1 MGTPVRNTGY
11 KARRPARH
19 GPDGDP
25 GGTLS
30 EETTGATEGR
40 GVRRPYPKRAEIQGR
55 RRLSGPVVI
64 SIVFHVVAGIALLR
78 VLLVPYPFTSLFSSK
93 EKPVEPE
100 RISFLALP
108 QASTTNS
115 PGKSGGNGRT
125 DTQAKPETPRPLVAP
140 TEVPSTLP
148 PITPAAPPPATE
160 DENNGP
166 LIGRGGAT
174 RGIRPS
180 YTDPRIWVPAAPVVS
195 APKSAHER
203 MDSVVTADIEHAR
216 DSAAAVAYSPN
227 KFERG
232 DWTVEKNGKKYGIDN
247 QYIRLGKVSIPN
259 VLLGLLPLNM
269 QGNPVAAQRDR
280 ATESLRQEILYQ
292 SQRAMN
298 EEQFRKAVKEL
309 RERKEREHQRQDK
322 DRAPKPISAVDRD
335 RDRGSSNP

>member
-1 MGTPVRNTGY
+1 MGTPVRNAGY
-11 KARRPARH
+11 KARRPDRH
-19 GPDGDP
+19 GPDGNP

-30 EETTGATEGR
+30 EETTGGTAGR
-40 GVRRPYPKRAEIQGR
+40 GVRRPYPRRAETQGR
-55 RRLSGPVVI
+55 RRLSGPAII
-64 SIVFHVVAGIALLR
+64 SIVLHVVVGIALLR
-78 VLLVPYPFTSLFSSK
+78 ILLVPYPFTSLFATK

-108 QASTTNS
+108 QASTTSS

-125 DTQAKPETPRPLVAP
+125 EPTKRETPRPIGAP

-148 PITPAAPPPATE
+148 PVTPAAPPPAPAE
-160 DENNGP
+160 DEANGP

-180 YTDPRIWVPAAPVVS
+180 YSDPRIWVPPAPVVS

-269 QGNPVAAQRDR
+269 QGNPIAAQRDR

-309 RERKEREHQRQDK
+309 RERKEREHQQQEK
-322 DRAPKPISAVDRD
+322 DRAPKPISATN
-335 RDRGSSNP
+335 RDRGTSANP

>member
-1 MGTPVRNTGY
+1 VGTPVRDKGY

-19 GPDGDP
+19 GPDEDP
-25 GGTLS
+25 GGMLS
-30 EETTGATEGR
+30 EETTGATARR
-40 GVRRPYPKRAEIQGR
+40 GGRRPYPKRAETQGR

-64 SIVFHVVAGIALLR
+64 SIILHVVVGIALLR
-78 VLLVPYPFTSLFSSK
+78 ILLVPYPFTSLFASK

-108 QASTTNS
+108 QASTTSS

-125 DTQAKPETPRPLVAP
+125 ETPTKRETPRPLVAP

-148 PITPAAPPPATE
+148 PVTPAAPPPATD
-160 DENNGP
+160 DEANGP
-166 LIGRGGAT
+166 LIGKGGAT

-180 YTDPRIWVPAAPVVS
+180 YSDPRIWVPPAPVVS

-309 RERKEREHQRQDK
+309 RERKEREHQQQDK

-335 RDRGSSNP
+335 RGTSGNP

>member
-1 MGTPVRNTGY
+1 MGTPVRHTGY

-30 EETTGATEGR
+30 EETTGATVGR
-40 GVRRPYPKRAEIQGR
+40 GVRRPYPKRAEAQGR
-55 RRLSGPVVI
+55 RRLSGPAII
-64 SIVFHVVAGIALLR
+64 SIVLHVVVGIALLR
-78 VLLVPYPFTSLFSSK
+78 ILLVPYPFPSLFSSK

-108 QASTTNS
+108 QASTTNT
-115 PGKSGGNGRT
+115 PGKSGGNGR
-125 DTQAKPETPRPLVAP
+125 PESPTKREAPRPIVAP

-160 DENNGP
+160 EEANGP

-180 YTDPRIWVPAAPVVS
+180 YSDPRIWVPPAPVVS

-259 VLLGLLPLNM
+259 VLLGFLPLNT
-269 QGNPVAAQRDR
+269 QGNPIAAERDR
-280 ATESLRQEILYQ
+280 ATASLRAEILYQ

-309 RERKEREHQRQDK
+309 RERKEREHQQQEK

-335 RDRGSSNP
+335 RGASSNP

>member
-11 KARRPARH
+11 KARRPAH
-19 GPDGDP
+19 DGPDGDP

-30 EETTGATEGR
+30 EETTGATVGR
-40 GVRRPYPKRAEIQGR
+40 GVRRPYPKRADAQGR
-55 RRLSGPVVI
+55 RRLSGPAMI
-64 SIVFHVVAGIALLR
+64 SIVLHVVVGIFLLR
-78 VLLVPYPFTSLFSSK
+78 ILLVPYPFTSLFSSQ

-108 QASTTNS
+108 QASATNT
-115 PGKSGGNGRT
+115 PGRSGGNGR
-125 DTQAKPETPRPLVAP
+125 PESPTKREAPRPIVAP

-148 PITPAAPPPATE
+148 PVTPAAPPPATE
-160 DENNGP
+160 DEANGP

-180 YTDPRIWVPAAPVVS
+180 YSDPRIWVPPAPVVS

-259 VLLGLLPLNM
+259 VLLGFLPLNT
-269 QGNPVAAQRDR
+269 QGNPIAAERDR
-280 ATESLRQEILYQ
+280 ATASLRAEILYQ

-309 RERKEREHQRQDK
+309 RERKEREHRQQEK

-335 RDRGSSNP
+335 RGASSNP

>member
-1 MGTPVRNTGY
+1 MGTPVRNAGY
-11 KARRPARH
+11 KARRPAHH

-30 EETTGATEGR
+30 EETTGAARR
-40 GVRRPYPKRAEIQGR
+40 GVRRPYPKRAETQGR
-55 RRLSGPVVI
+55 RRLSGPAII
-64 SIVFHVVAGIALLR
+64 SIVLHVVVGVALLR
-78 VLLVPYPFTSLFSSK
+78 ILLIPYPFRSLFSSK
-93 EKPVEPE
+93 EKAVEPE

-108 QASTTNS
+108 QASTTNT
-115 PGKSGGNGRT
+115 PGKSGGNGR
-125 DTQAKPETPRPLVAP
+125 PETTKREAPRPIVAP
-140 TEVPSTLP
+140 TEVPSALP
-148 PITPAAPPPATE
+148 PVTPAAPPPATE
-160 DENNGP
+160 DEANGP

-180 YTDPRIWVPAAPVVS
+180 YSDPRIWVPPAPVVN

-259 VLLGLLPLNM
+259 VLLGFLPLNM
-269 QGNPVAAQRDR
+269 QGNPIAAERDR
-280 ATESLRQEILYQ
+280 ATASLRAEILYQ

-309 RERKEREHQRQDK
+309 RERKEREHQQQDK

-335 RDRGSSNP
+335 RGTSPTP